1 MKVHPAPRKRNI
13 TLRYDVSSTLS
24 EATALAACRQKKLRR
39 LPHIFAKVL
48 ELPFRSDADVSIQ
61 ETADSFRFVVSTD
74 EEEVGADA
82 RAQTVEIYPGVT
94 KIVIRGNGDVDF
106 AAGGLELDVW
116 RFRLPAETMPE
127 MATAGYSD
135 GELVVTVPK
144 DANFEGLDGG
154 DDEGGVWGGL
164 ARKSFDSHLRS
175 SLKTS
180 CHCLTEEDVLVCQVD
195 VELILSEPKGIAG

>member
-13 TLRYDVSSTLS
+13 TLRYDVASTLS

-116 RFRLPAETMPE
+116 RFRLPAATMPE

-144 DANFEGLDGG
+144 DANFEGLDAGG
-154 DDEGGVWGGL
+154 DEGGVWGGRL
-164 ARKSFDSHLRS
+164 
-175 SLKTS
+175 
-180 CHCLTEEDVLVCQVD
+180 VLVQ
-195 VELILSEPKGIAG
+195 